1 VNERGRILA
10 DLAAA
15 AGAAIE
21 GDGDLRIDRVAAV
34 EDSGPNSLTFA
45 VDERWLDKALAS
57 PAAAVIAPHSARGI
71 DRRGKTMLFA
81 DDVRAAL
88 AAVLALFAPP
98 IPSGEFTHASAVI
111 GAHVLRGA
119 DCWIGAHAA
128 IDDGARLGDGAIIS
142 AGAYVGRNA
151 HIGARTLLH
160 PRAIVLADCVVG
172 DDCILNAGC
181 VIGSDGFGFVRVG
194 VEQIKI
200 PQIGNVV
207 IGDRV
212 EVGACACIDRAV
224 TGSTVIGSGTK
235 IDNLVQVGHNVT
247 IGEHCTLCGQVGI
260 AGSAKL
266 GEGVTAAG
274 QAGISGHIDV
284 GAYSLILAQAGV
296 THSIPPRSK
305 VSGFPA
311 QPHRATMEQQVLL
324 RKLPKLAEQM
334 RALTDAVEELRKRR

>member
-1 VNERGRILA
+1 M
-10 DLAAA
+10 
-15 AGAAIE
+15 E

-34 EDSGPNSLTFA
+34 DDSGPNSLTFA
-45 VDERWLDKALAS
+45 VDERWLEKALAS
-57 PAAAVIAPHSARGI
+57 QAAAVIAPRSTRGI
-71 DRRGKTMLFA
+71 DRRGKTLLFA

-88 AAVLALFAPP
+88 AAVLSLFAPP
-98 IPSGEFTHASAVI
+98 TPSGEFTHESAVI
-111 GAHVLRGA
+111 GANVRRGA
-119 DCWIGAHAA
+119 ECWIGANAVV
-128 IDDGARLGDGAIIS
+128 DDGATLGDRAIIS

-151 HIGARTLLH
+151 RIGARTLLH
-160 PRAIVLADCVVG
+160 PRAIVLTECVVG

-212 EVGACACIDRAV
+212 EIGACSCIDRAV

-247 IGEHCTLCGQVGI
+247 VGEHCTLCGQVGI

-266 GEGVTAAG
+266 GEGVIAAG
-274 QAGISGHIDV
+274 QAGISGHIEI

-296 THSIPPRSK
+296 THSIPPRSR